1 MYGLYDQC
9 MANSWSVTHLFWIAA
24 IVLFTAPT
32 ALMVTSTGE
41 PPPAAKAITFLT
53 RDGCVNTTTMLARLD
68 EALDRLGIAAAY
80 VVVDADTLADR
91 DARRGYGTPTILYDN
106 RDVFGM
112 PEPTPPLPSPT

>member
-9 MANSWSVTHLFWIAA
+9 MANSSWSVTHLLWIAA

-32 ALMVTSTGE
+32 AVMVTST
-41 PPPAAKAITFLT
+41 PPPAARAITFLT
-53 RDGCVNTTTMLARLD
+53 RDGCVNTTTLLARLD
-68 EALDRLGIAAAY
+68 EALERLGIATAY
-80 VVVDADTLADR
+80 VVVDADTLADG

-112 PEPTPPLPSPT
+112 PEPTPPMPSPT